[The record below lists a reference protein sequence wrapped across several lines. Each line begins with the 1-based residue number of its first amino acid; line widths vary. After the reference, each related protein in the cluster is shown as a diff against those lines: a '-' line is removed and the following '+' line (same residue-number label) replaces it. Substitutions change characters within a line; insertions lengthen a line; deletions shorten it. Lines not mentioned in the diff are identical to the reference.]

1 MTNLEIIRQACIK
14 ANPKIRE
21 TKFGCRVQRYADKKI
36 IDTIVKI
43 NCKPFNSQIE
53 FYRQSEN
60 KIIILD
66 DPILGMENWIF
77 LGREIRLVD
86 VLLALDINSTD
97 KRWNISVSSNLIRIE
112 RLGIIEFSDVVCIWE
127 LKNDNLELQS
137 EETIKFL
144 ADLLVMEGK

>member
-1 MTNLEIIRQACIK
+1 MTNLEIIRKACII
-14 ANPKIRE
+14 ANPDIQYWNERWE
-21 TKFGCRVQRYADKKI
+21 QV
-36 IDTIVKI
+36 
-43 NCKPFNSQIE
+43 E
-53 FYRQSEN
+53 F
-60 KIIILD
+60 
-66 DPILGMENWIF
+66 
-77 LGREIRLVD
+77 REIRLAD